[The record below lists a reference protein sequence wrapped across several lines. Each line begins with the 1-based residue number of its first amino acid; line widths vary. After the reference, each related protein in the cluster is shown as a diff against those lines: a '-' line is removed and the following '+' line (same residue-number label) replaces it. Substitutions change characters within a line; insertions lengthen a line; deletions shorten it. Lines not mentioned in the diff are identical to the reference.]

1 MVQCTL
7 KNCQKT
13 NHTFDLMQYINKSS
27 LNASVVPDS
36 LMKSWVVWNAI
47 VNWTISIFLIIAT
60 GTIFFGNLLI
70 ILAFITNSRLRRI
83 TDQYIVSLA
92 VADLLVSV
100 LVLPLAIVRQN
111 LGYWPFESDRLCQFW
126 LSANIVLCMASILN
140 LCCISLDRYIAISRP
155 MKYFTKRTHL
165 TASIMIAVAWILPF
179 ITMLLP
185 FVGGNQHTLGLGSC
199 HVTYNKAYRIYSSIV
214 GFFGPFLLI
223 AYIYLRVFWI
233 IKHRLKDLQITN
245 IKMSL
250 PKKPKSN
257 IKTVRKPAAIIIN
270 LQQVWRNIKG
280 KTGKVNISRYQSS
293 KSENTCPLS
302 GHIYHSDEN
311 GCNQIYA
318 CCFVNHRHPAD
329 SFRSDDIPDKELDRN
344 YSQKILDIRMNK
356 TNSEFSLKSQDHVE
370 VDFTKPTDQT
380 LEVIQIFHIST
391 SEKELQ
397 KTNLK
402 PTPNITLKNETKQ
415 FQHYYLHGSNEEQKT
430 KLEDERLISSTKF
443 LSSTSF
449 NIDHIKRFR
458 RLKSLPSFKT
468 EYNKTEQS
476 QKNLIYCRHDHF
488 IFNREQKTA
497 RILAAVV
504 GCFTVCW
511 FPFFIC
517 IIGEAICDCQYSDTV
532 ITFVSW
538 LGYFNSIFNPFIYA
552 FFNKEY
558 ARAFKCI
565 VQVNKWNIKRKIN
578 K

>member
-13 NHTFDLMQYINKSS
+13 NHTFDLMQYINKTS
-27 LNASVVPDS
+27 LNSSVVPDS
-36 LMKSWVVWNAI
+36 LMKSWVIWNAI
-47 VNWTISIFLIIAT
+47 VNWTISIFLIMAT
-60 GTIFFGNLLI
+60 GIIFFGNLLI
-70 ILAFITNSRLRRI
+70 ILAFMTNSRLRRI

-165 TASIMIAVAWILPF
+165 TASIMIAVAWILPL

-185 FVGGNQHTLGLGSC
+185 IVGGNQHTLGLGSC
-199 HVTYNKAYRIYSSIV
+199 HITYNKAYRIYSSIV

-233 IKHRLKDLQITN
+233 IKHRLKVLQITN
-245 IKMSL
+245 IKLSL
-250 PKKPKSN
+250 PKKLESN
-257 IKTVRKPAAIIIN
+257 IKTVRTPAPIIIN
-270 LQQVWRNIKG
+270 FQQVWENIKG
-280 KTGKVNISRYQSS
+280 KTDKVNSLRYQSS
-293 KSENTCPLS
+293 KSENTCSYS
-302 GHIYHSDEN
+302 GHFFHSDEN
-311 GCNQIYA
+311 KCNQIYA
-318 CCFVNHRHPAD
+318 SCLVNRRHPVD
-329 SFRSDDIPDKELDRN
+329 SFRSDDNPDKELDRS
-344 YSQKILDIRMNK
+344 YGQKILDIRMNK
-356 TNSEFSLKSQDHVE
+356 TDSEFSLKSQDHIVI
-370 VDFTKPTDQT
+370 DFPEPTDQT
-380 LEVIQIFHIST
+380 LEVIQVFHIST

-402 PTPNITLKNETKQ
+402 STSNATLENKTKQ
-415 FQHYYLHGSNEEQKT
+415 SQHDNLHRSNEEQKT
-430 KLEDERLISSTKF
+430 EDKQLISSSKL

-449 NIDHIKRFR
+449 SIDHIKKFR

-468 EYNKTEQS
+468 EYNKTQQS

-488 IFNREQKTA
+488 IFHREQKTA

-504 GCFTVCW
+504 GCFTLCW

-517 IIGEAICDCQYSDTV
+517 IIGEAICDCQYPDTL

-538 LGYFNSIFNPFIYA
+538 LGYFNSICNPFIYA

-565 VQVNKWNIKRKIN
+565 VQVNKWNIKRKTN